1 MDLFAIIEK
10 FGIPVA
16 VACAFGYFIW
26 KQNQFIQNDLT
37 KDLKEKFDRLE
48 KIVIGLINAQK
59 KHSIELRGLSSSYK
73 SLVEIIKNLWNKK

>member
-48 KIVIGLINAQK
+48 KIASV
-59 KHSIELRGLSSSYK
+59 
-73 SLVEIIKNLWNKK
+73 